1 MQSKRNAA
9 LLLSMLMLS
18 SGCLGLFGEEEEPIE
33 EVDCTAE
40 PSHPDCYVDVI
51 TEDDCMPHQIFTGV
65 ACRMMQKP
73 SSLTY
78 GESSILLVAGVE
90 MQTLTPSFLGDGPQN
105 WFVNPRLP
113 EGLSLDGESG
123 VIGGTPEAEAIETRY
138 TIIGTNEVGSVAT
151 TIDITVV
158 AAAPH
163 SIQYLSDIL
172 PCTLGEECSMGSPM
186 VMGGAADTWSASP
199 PLPEGLSLLGDGSI
213 TGIARALGDS
223 NHTVTASNS
232 GGSVETAIRII
243 TLHEEPTALSYP
255 GHPFYW
261 TMGVSVQVIPSSE
274 GGEVTDWAIEPPL
287 PEGVAL
293 HQIDGSLR
301 GTPISVHPLREYV
314 ITAHNTGGS
323 LSSTILIDVRDIPVD
338 GLGYEPYQFDL
349 RTGDDIGLVMPT
361 WQGGTPDTW
370 EVDPPLPSGFDFDYY
385 TGQISGTAMLLQPWT
400 HHTVWAN
407 NSGGPASTPLQF
419 RVTSLPPDA
428 ISWPD
433 IEFALEANESIVIP
447 ATNDGPEIET
457 WEVSPPLPSGLALL
471 ANGTIS
477 GTPDERTGWKQ
488 YTIWANNTGGVAG
501 LSLWIAVHDLVSD
514 QSDLLRGMGNTNWGG
529 WPSPVLPIGEWAF
542 PIGFTQEGYGS
553 TIPVISASHVGRG
566 KMLGYGHESWVDG
579 AGPKETEFS
588 LRAVEW
594 VCGENADVGLAYG
607 AGYDDFEDELQGE
620 GHTVHLSVTPDNLS
634 GIDCLLDEFWNG
646 HDDADNQN
654 LIDFMLAGGG
664 LIMGGHAWYW
674 SYSNSDVSH
683 NYPGN
688 KIAKTT
694 GLFVSHAWGYN
705 NIDFRVVPH
714 ELTRPQ
720 AAIDAIRA
728 DRIDNQTL
736 SSDDAAIADATLSI
750 CTGVVALDFHGFW
763 SPLREVVNATGW
775 TIIEYGTLWQNIGHN
790 LGEDPVADTL
800 LRVEAALTQGLP
812 ANELPAHPSHS
823 EFPGDVPANATR
835 IARTM
840 SIDGNQSGLPGNF
853 GYSSARAHVRMTT
866 GLYAAPGEVVT
877 VTLPSEI
884 VNSGTYVL
892 VGAHSDS
899 LWGKSQLHRHPQIV
913 RWWYVDEA
921 TMEVGNAF
929 GGPIYIGI
937 EAGSTLGEFGITV
950 ANAVK
955 APRYIHGETD
965 IFQWQQQYRNDP
977 APWAEIGSDQFILT
991 VPSHEIRDLD
1001 NPQDLM
1007 DWWDQALGMEHEL
1020 YGYTPWPRVERAVFD
1035 AQISAGWMHSG
1046 YPFMAHDLSVAGVVN
1061 VSYMSE
1067 NGDWGMFHELGHNHQ
1082 WMPSTL
1088 PGTTETGCNFASVYL
1103 MEDLVGVEGHGA
1115 VDPEQR
1121 AARMEPYFED
1131 GSNISNW
1138 SVWIALDTYLIIKE
1152 EWGWGV
1158 ITEALSVY
1166 YTLPAAEV
1174 PSGGTEE
1181 FNAWVLHLSNA
1192 TGYNLAPYHAAWGFP
1207 LTQDTFDSLSHL
1219 PIWVDDPLRGEYFVY
1234 DAILRNLSSPDPSDA
1249 TSTTI
1254 SWETYDNGTNTTLT
1268 FYYGTTDMGNQTSGW
1283 SDSTNFGSTTVG
1295 NHSHTVTGLT
1305 CCGTTYYGRIQASN
1319 EESSVWFG
1327 PISWTTDYLDD

>member
-1 MQSKRNAA
+1 MQPKRNAA
-9 LLLSMLMLS
+9 LVLSILMLS
-18 SGCLGLFGEEEEPIE
+18 SGCLGLFGDEEEPAE
-33 EVDCTAE
+33 EVDCVAE
-40 PSHPDCYVDVI
+40 PSHPDCFVHVI
-51 TEDDCMPHQIFTGV
+51 TENDCMSHQVFTGD
-65 ACRMMQKP
+65 ACRLMQQP

-78 GESSILLVAGVE
+78 GESSILLVQGIE
-90 MQTLTPSFLGDGPQN
+90 MQALTPSFLGDGPQN

-113 EGLSLDGESG
+113 DGLFLDGASG
-123 VIGGTPEAEAIETRY
+123 VISGIPEEEAEETRH
-138 TIIGTNEVGSVAT
+138 TIIGTNAVGSTVT

-158 AAAPH
+158 AAAPD
-163 SIQYLSDIL
+163 SIHYLSDVL
-172 PCTLGEECSMGSPM
+172 SCTLWQECSMGQPLVIGGSADSWSVSP
-186 VMGGAADTWSASP
+186 S
-199 PLPEGLSLLGDGSI
+199 LPEGLAILYDGSI
-213 TGIARALGDS
+213 TGIARSLGDT
-223 NHTVTASNS
+223 NHTITASNS
-232 GGSVETAIRII
+232 GGSVEAPIRII
-243 TLHEEPTALSYP
+243 TLHEQPRALSYP

-261 TMGVSVQVIPSSE
+261 TIGETVQVIPSYE
-274 GGEVTDWAIEPPL
+274 GGEVTEWAIEPPL
-287 PEGVAL
+287 PDGVTL
-293 HQIDGSLR
+293 HQYDGSLR
-301 GTPISVHPLREYV
+301 GTPVSAHPLREYV
-314 ITAHNTGGS
+314 ITVQNTGGS
-323 LSSTILIDVRDIPVD
+323 LSSTIIIDVRDIPAED
-338 GLGYEPYQFDL
+338 LAYEPYQFDL
-349 RTGDDIGLVMPT
+349 RQGDDIGHITPS
-361 WQGGTPDTW
+361 WQGGNPDTW
-370 EVDPPLPSGFDFDYY
+370 EVDPALPSGFAFDHY
-385 TGQISGTAMLLQPWT
+385 TGQVSGTATLLQPWT

-407 NSGGPASTPLQF
+407 NSGGPASTTLQF
-419 RVTSLPPDA
+419 RITSLPPDA
-428 ISWPD
+428 ISWPGV
-433 IEFALEANESIVIP
+433 EFALEANESILIP
-447 ATNDGPEIET
+447 ATNDGPDIDT
-457 WEVSPPLPSGLALL
+457 WEVSPALPSGLTLL
-471 ANGTIS
+471 SNGSIT
-477 GTPDERTGWKQ
+477 GTPDERTGWMQ
-488 YTIWANNTGGVAG
+488 YTIWANNTGGAAG
-501 LSLWIAVHDLVSD
+501 LNLWIAVHDLAAD
-514 QSDLLRGMGNTNWGG
+514 QSDLLRGMGQTNWGG
-529 WPSPVLPIGEWAF
+529 WPSPVLPIGQWAF
-542 PIGFTQEGYGS
+542 PVGFAEEGYGS
-553 TIPVISASHVGRG
+553 TIPVISGSHVGRG

-579 AGPKETEFS
+579 AGVKETEFS

-594 VCGENADVGLAYG
+594 VCGQNADVGLAYG

-620 GHTVHLSVTPDNLS
+620 GHTVHLSVTPADLS

-646 HDDADNQN
+646 HDDQDNQN
-654 LIDFMLAGGG
+654 LIDFMLEGGG

-705 NIDFRVVPH
+705 TVDFRVVPH
-714 ELTRPQ
+714 ELTRPH
-720 AAIDAIRA
+720 AAIEAIRA

-736 SSDDAAIADATLSI
+736 TVEDAAIADATLSS
-750 CTGVVALDFHGFW
+750 CTGVVALDFDGFW
-763 SPLREVVNATGW
+763 GPLRDTVNVTGW
-775 TIIEYGTLWQNIGHN
+775 TVIQYGTLWQNVGHN

-812 ANELPAHPSHS
+812 ANELPVHPSHV
-823 EFPGDVPANATR
+823 EFPGEVPANATR
-835 IARTM
+835 ISRTM
-840 SIDGNQSGLPGNF
+840 SIDGNQSGLPSNF
-853 GYSSARAHVRMTT
+853 GYSGARSHIRMTT

-877 VTLPSEI
+877 VTLPAE
-884 VNSGTYVL
+884 VVDSGTYVL

-913 RWWYVDEA
+913 RWWYVDEV

-937 EAGSTLGEFGITV
+937 QAGSTLSDFDITV
-950 ANAVK
+950 SNAVK

-965 IFQWQQQYRNDP
+965 VFQWLQQFRHDP

-1115 VDPEQR
+1115 VDPVQR
-1121 AARMEPYFED
+1121 ASRMRAYFDD
-1131 GSNISNW
+1131 GSNIANW

-1152 EWGWGV
+1152 EWGWDP

-1166 YTLPAAEV
+1166 YTLPSAEV
-1174 PSGGTEE
+1174 PVGDTEE
-1181 FNAWVLHLSNA
+1181 FNAWVLHVSNA

-1207 LTQDTFDSLSHL
+1207 LTQATFDALEHL
-1219 PIWVDDPLRGEYFVY
+1219 PIWVEDPLRGEYHAY
-1234 DAILRNLSSPDPSDA
+1234 DAILRNLSSA
-1249 TSTTI
+1249 NVTSSTADVT
-1254 SWETYDNGTNTTLT
+1254 WDVYDNGTNTSLT
-1268 FYYGTTDMGNQTSGW
+1268 VYYGQTDMGNNSQLWPYSVSVGTPQVGSGA
-1283 SDSTNFGSTTVG
+1283 SEISF
-1295 NHSHTVTGLT
+1295 TGDG
-1305 CCGTTYYGRIQASN
+1305 GTHYVRIMVSN
-1319 EESSVWFG
+1319 EEGEVWFG
-1327 PISWTTDYLDD
+1327 PISVTPN

>member
-1 MQSKRNAA
+1 MQPKRNAA
-9 LLLSMLMLS
+9 LLLSMLLLS
-18 SGCLGLFGEEEEPIE
+18 SGCLGLFDEEEEPIE
-33 EVDCTAE
+33 EADCTAE
-40 PSHPDCYVDVI
+40 PSHPDCYVHVI
-51 TEDDCMPHQIFTGV
+51 TEDDCMVHQVFTGV
-65 ACRMMQKP
+65 ACRMMQKT

-78 GESSILLVAGVE
+78 GESSILLVSGVE
-90 MQTLTPSFLGDGPQN
+90 MQSLTPSFFGDGPQN
-105 WFVNPRLP
+105 WFVNPRFP
-113 EGLSLDGESG
+113 DGLSLDGESG
-123 VIGGTPEAEAIETRY
+123 VIGGTPEGEVIEIRY
-138 TIIGTNEVGSVAT
+138 TIIGTNAVGSAAT
-151 TIDITVV
+151 TIDIRVV
-158 AAAPH
+158 AAAPY
-163 SIQYLSDIL
+163 SIQYLSDVL
-172 PCTLGEECSMGSPM
+172 PCTLGEECSLGSPL
-186 VMGGAADTWSASP
+186 VMGGTADMWSANP
-199 PLPEGLSLLGDGSI
+199 PLPRGLAILEDGSI
-213 TGIARALGDS
+213 TGIARDLGDS

-232 GGSVETAIRII
+232 GGSIETSIRII
-243 TLHEEPTALSYP
+243 TLHEEPTALSYL

-261 TMGVSVQVIPSSE
+261 TLGVSVQVIPSSE
-274 GGEVTDWAIEPPL
+274 GGEVTDWSIEPPL
-287 PEGVAL
+287 PEGVSL

-323 LSSTILIDVRDIPVD
+323 LSSTILIDVRDIPVE
-338 GLGYEPYQFDL
+338 GIGYEPYQFDL
-349 RTGDDIGLVMPT
+349 RTGDDIGQVVPT
-361 WQGGTPDTW
+361 WHGGTPDTW
-370 EVDPPLPSGFDFDYY
+370 EVNPPLPTGFAFDHY
-385 TGQISGTAMLLQPWT
+385 TGEISGTATLLQPWT

-419 RVTSLPPDA
+419 RVTSLPPDE
-428 ISWPD
+428 ISWPG

-447 ATNDGPEIET
+447 ATNNGPDIET
-457 WEVSPPLPSGLALL
+457 WEVIPPLPSGLTLL
-471 ANGTIS
+471 ANGTIA
-477 GTPDERTGWKQ
+477 GTPDERTIWRQ

-501 LSLWIAVHDLVSD
+501 LSMWIAVHDLEAD
-514 QSDLLRGMGNTNWGG
+514 QSDLLRGMGQTNWGG
-529 WPSPVLPIGEWAF
+529 WPSPVLPIGKWAF
-542 PIGFTQEGYGS
+542 PIGFTEEGYGS

-566 KMLGYGHESWVDG
+566 RMLGYGHESWVDG
-579 AGPKETEFS
+579 VGVKETEFS

-594 VCGENADVGLAYG
+594 VCGQNADVGLAYG

-620 GHTVHLSVTPDNLS
+620 GHTVHLSVTPADLS

-646 HDDADNQN
+646 HDDTDNQN
-654 LIDFMLAGGG
+654 LVDFMLAGGG

-705 NIDFRVVPH
+705 SIDFRVAPH

-736 SSDDAAIADATLSI
+736 SVADATIADATLSS
-750 CTGVVALDFHGFW
+750 CTGVVALDFHDFW
-763 SPLREVVNATGW
+763 GPLRETVNTTGW
-775 TIIEYGTLWQNIGHN
+775 TIIQYGTLWQNVGYN

-800 LRVEAALTQGLP
+800 LRVETALTQGLP
-812 ANELPAHPSHS
+812 ANELPAHPSHA
-823 EFPGDVPANATR
+823 EFPGEVPANATR
-835 IARTM
+835 ITRTM

-853 GYSSARAHVRMTT
+853 GYSGARSHIRMTT

-877 VTLPSEI
+877 VSSPSGI
-884 VNSGTYVL
+884 VDSGTYVL

-913 RWWYVDEA
+913 RWWYVDNT

-937 EAGSTLGEFGITV
+937 EAGSTLGNFDITV
-950 ANAVK
+950 SNAVK

-965 IFQWQQQYRNDP
+965 IFQWQQQYRHDP
-977 APWAEIGSDQFILT
+977 APWAEIGSGKFILT
-991 VPSHEIRDLD
+991 VPSYEIRDLD

-1007 DWWDQALGMEHEL
+1007 DWWDEALGMEHEI

-1046 YPFMAHDLSVAGVVN
+1046 YPFMAHDLSVAGVVD

-1103 MEDLVGVEGHGA
+1103 MEELVNPPNLRPA
-1115 VDPEQR
+1115 DPQR
-1121 AARMEPYFED
+1121 AYFED

-1138 SVWIALDTYLIIKE
+1138 STWVALDTFLVIKE
-1152 EWGWGV
+1152 EWGWAP
-1158 ITEALSVY
+1158 ITEALAVY

-1181 FNAWVLHLSNA
+1181 FNAWVLHLSNT

-1207 LTQDTFDSLSHL
+1207 LTQATYDALAHL
-1219 PIWVDDPLRGEYFVY
+1219 PVWVDDPLRGDFYVY
-1234 DAILRNLSSPDPSDA
+1234 DAILRNLTATNVTSSTADVTWDV
-1249 TSTTI
+1249 
-1254 SWETYDNGTNTTLT
+1254 YDNGTNTTLT
-1268 FYYGTTDMGNQTSGW
+1268 VYYGQTDMGNNSQLWPYSVSAGTPQVGP
-1283 SDSTNFGSTTVG
+1283 GSAG
-1295 NHSHTVTGLT
+1295 ISFADD
-1305 CCGTTYYGRIQASN
+1305 TTYYVRIMASN
-1319 EESSVWFG
+1319 EEGETWFG
-1327 PISWTTDYLDD
+1327 PISVTPN